1 MNRFTFREALMLV
14 VTVGM
19 FASLL
24 CAREGTP
31 SSGFLEMAAAA
42 LAAQAR

>member
-1 MNRFTFREALMLV
+1 VNRFTFREALMLV

-24 CAREGTP
+24 CATE
-31 SSGFLEMAAAA
+31 LC
-42 LAAQAR
+42 